1 MRPGAHRRKHQN
13 GRRCGADGDT
23 AGSIPNSFGQVYSSC
38 VPLAHGRQ
46 VCAPGRTGE
55 ASKRATLRRG
65 WGHSGLDPELLR
77 SRFIVAVS
85 PWRMADRYAPRGAQE
100 EASKR
105 ATLRRGWGHSGLD
118 PELVRPKFIVAVS
131 SWRMADRSS
140 RVSPMRPGRTGGSI
154 KTGDVAARMGTQR
167 ARSRTRSAKIYRSCV
182 LLAHGRQVFE
192 SVSDAPRAHRW
203 KHQNPRLCG
212 ADGDT
217 AGSIPNS
224 FGQIYRSCVP
234 LAPGRQVCAPGRT
247 GEASKR
253 ATLRRGWGHSGLDPE
268 LVRSRLIVAV
278 SPWRMADRYA
288 PRGVQEKHQN
298 GRRCGADGDTAG
310 SIPNSF
316 GQDLS

>member
-1 MRPGAHRRKHQN
+1 MRAGAYRRSIKTGDVAARMGTQRARSRTPSVYFIVAVSPWRMADRYAPRGVQEKHQN
-13 GRRCGADGDT
+13 GDVAARMGTQRARSRT
-23 AGSIPNSFGQVYSSC
+23 PSVKIYRSC

-85 PWRMADRYAPRGAQE
+85 PWRMADRYAPRGVQE
-100 EASKR
+100 
-105 ATLRRGWGHSGLD
+105 
-118 PELVRPKFIVAVS
+118 
-131 SWRMADRSS
+131 
-140 RVSPMRPGRTGGSI
+140 
-154 KTGDVAARMGTQR
+154 
-167 ARSRTRSAKIYRSCV
+167 
-182 LLAHGRQVFE
+182 
-192 SVSDAPRAHRW
+192 
-203 KHQNPRLCG
+203 KHQNGRRCG

-224 FGQIYRSCVP
+224 FGQIYCRCVP
-234 LAPGRQVCAPGRT
+234 LAHGRQGCAPGRT